1 MDAPTGSKFA
11 VGTEGHFVRN
21 LQEQALLKGIDVMH
35 LADAKIDDTDN
46 ASGGCGC
53 ATMSRNDPPHLAGM
67 LDLLRK
73 GQAPDINRVLAG
85 DVVNEQTAER
95 QRLSGD
101 ERTEMVFNAKLALER
116 MIEITEAAS

>member
-1 MDAPTGSKFA
+1 
-11 VGTEGHFVRN
+11 
-21 LQEQALLKGIDVMH
+21 
-35 LADAKIDDTDN
+35 
-46 ASGGCGC
+46 
-53 ATMSRNDPPHLAGM
+53 M

-73 GQAPDINRVLAG
+73 GKAPDINRVIAG

-101 ERTEMVFNAKLALER
+101 ERTEMVFNAKLALHR